1 MVAAHSV
8 AMQAR
13 KSSREASPL
22 AKRNHSEAEAN
33 GLVNKDL
40 LSLHFPRGLLS
51 MEKGLPKFVHFSIK
65 TLIPR
70 ENHLLAPLTSLLVTE
85 RVQERLWAAYG
96 T

>member
-8 AMQAR
+8 AVQAR

-22 AKRNHSEAEAN
+22 AKRGHSKAEAN
-33 GLVNKDL
+33 DLVNKDL

-51 MEKGLPKFVHFSIK
+51 MEKGLPKLVHFSIK

-70 ENHLLAPLTSLLVTE
+70 ENRLLDPLTSLLVNE
-85 RVQERLWAAYG
+85 RVQERLWPEYG